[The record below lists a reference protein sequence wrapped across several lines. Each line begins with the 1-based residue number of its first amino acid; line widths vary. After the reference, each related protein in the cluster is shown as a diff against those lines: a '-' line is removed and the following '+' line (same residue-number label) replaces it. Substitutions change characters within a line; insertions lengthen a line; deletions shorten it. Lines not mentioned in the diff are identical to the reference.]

1 MVVWPDRHAG
11 TFGSERLDA
20 AAVSDVRGQL
30 AVGQTGQLRY
40 GPDGARRRRPGSLG
54 GLLRAAPPDDRF
66 RRRRLRRGALEGR
79 ISKLKI
85 YPGYAAREAGRTG
98 SHDGRRDHLTCWLE
112 VVGHGR
118 ERGP

>member
-40 GPDGARRRRPGSLG
+40 GPDGARQTEDLPRVRGPGS
-54 GLLRAAPPDDRF
+54 RADRESRRSPRPPD
-66 RRRRLRRGALEGR
+66 LLA
-79 ISKLKI
+79 
-85 YPGYAAREAGRTG
+85 
-98 SHDGRRDHLTCWLE
+98 
-112 VVGHGR
+112 
-118 ERGP
+118 